1 MTPINNHT
9 IAPYLFEKK
18 LVFDA
23 IGKKQLKIMQND
35 NEKKNHAFFKK
46 KILSDENAKER
57 TII

>member
-46 KILSDENAKER
+46 KILSD
-57 TII
+57 